1 MPKQK
6 KKKKEVNKPKIKN
19 IPDNFLRQLGQFQQ
33 MGGQKNFRA
42 TKIHMPR
49 RPK

>member
-6 KKKKEVNKPKIKN
+6 KKIKKPMKKKVKT
-19 IPDNFLRQLGQFQQ
+19 IPDNFLRQLGQFKQTGNQ
-33 MGGQKNFRA
+33 RNLRS

>member
-1 MPKQK
+1 MKQK
-6 KKKKEVNKPKIKN
+6 KKVKKPKIKN
-19 IPDNFLRQLGQFQQ
+19 IPDNFLRQLGQHKQ
-33 MGGQKNFRA
+33 MGNPQSFRA

>member
-1 MPKQK
+1 MKQK
-6 KKKKEVNKPKIKN
+6 KKVKKTPAKTNKV
-19 IPDNFLRQLGQFQQ
+19 PDNFLRQLGQFKQLSNT
-33 MGGQKNFRA
+33 KNFRA

>member
-6 KKKKEVNKPKIKN
+6 KKKKKPMQPKVRT
-19 IPDNFLRQLGQFQQ
+19 IPDNFLRQLGQFKQ
-33 MGGQKNFRA
+33 MGNQRNFRA